1 MPKPCS
7 VCTSDRREEIDRAIH
22 SGIYTSEIGRLF
34 GFTKP
39 TITGHRRSGHHLLQ
53 PRRVSSG
60 PHTAES
66 LLKRIEECL
75 GDDSALKDLRIA
87 VRMLPTGERLLL
99 TQELRRRAGRGKVP
113 EPVPVR
119 RVA

>member
-1 MPKPCS
+1 MPKTCS
-7 VCTSDRREEIDRAIH
+7 VCTSDRRVEIDRAIH
-22 SGIYTSEIGRLF
+22 AGLYTSEIARRF
-34 GFTKP
+34 GFTQP

-75 GDDSALKDLRIA
+75 GDPDALAALRVAASALPPPEKRVLIA
-87 VRMLPTGERLLL
+87 
-99 TQELRRRAGRGKVP
+99 ELRRRALG
-113 EPVPVR
+113 
-119 RVA
+119 VAEHVEVAA